1 MGAVLKQD
9 QQKAKQI
16 SVDDLRTTV
25 LDAVSGE
32 QFDHAITELEVYLNQ
47 PSEYPQFRQ
56 KMERLVSHAI
66 DLVNAIRAKKK
77 FPGMTSL
84 TRSKQKELAERTS
97 DHFNEL
103 NSTFG
108 KIERTINQL
117 KREDIRS
124 TVWILRAIV
133 YSGGLLALIGF
144 LKEVTGGLWGVFETV
159 MERLL
164 DGTIDWILNL
174 F

>member
-1 MGAVLKQD
+1 
-9 QQKAKQI
+9 
-16 SVDDLRTTV
+16 
-25 LDAVSGE
+25 
-32 QFDHAITELEVYLNQ
+32 
-47 PSEYPQFRQ
+47 
-56 KMERLVSHAI
+56 
-66 DLVNAIRAKKK
+66 
-77 FPGMTSL
+77 MTSL